1 MSVLCSWVVN
11 LVVTFVH
18 GLCGY
23 FYFLLLFADRFVCF
37 FHIFVCLCV
46 CVCVVHVWSYVLVC
60 SCLIVYINVRKR
72 CIHVHHCICHLQVGA
87 CESCVRMSKHVWM
100 MCVLWQC

>member
-37 FHIFVCLCV
+37 FTFLFV
-46 CVCVVHVWSYVLVC
+46 CVCVYVLC
-60 SCLIVYINVRKR
+60 MYGHMCL
-72 CIHVHHCICHLQVGA
+72 CVHA
-87 CESCVRMSKHVWM
+87 
-100 MCVLWQC
+100 

>member
-37 FHIFVCLCV
+37 FLHLCLFV
-46 CVCVVHVWSYVLVC
+46 CVCMCCACMVICACVFMLDCVH
-60 SCLIVYINVRKR
+60 
-72 CIHVHHCICHLQVGA
+72 
-87 CESCVRMSKHVWM
+87 
-100 MCVLWQC
+100 

>member
-18 GLCGY
+18 
-23 FYFLLLFADRFVCF
+23 LLLFADRFVYF
-37 FHIFVCLCV
+37 LTFLFVCVCVGVGGWVWVGGCV

-72 CIHVHHCICHLQVGA
+72 CIHVHHCICHDMYA
-87 CESCVRMSKHVWM
+87 CFV
-100 MCVLWQC
+100 